1 MSSILVINAAGRET
15 RVALVEGGHIAE
27 FYLERKKDKGVVGNI
42 YKGRVVRVLPGMQ
55 AAFVD
60 IGLEKAAFLYVSDV
74 VYDPDFAR
82 AQFELTEGEHED
94 APDVPTEL
102 EADAAEA
109 AAHTRG
115 PAVEAEVEELA
126 SEAAPQLNESLPRDT
141 VMELAANAPAVP
153 IPQATPAPVEA
164 SGEAPAAAAAEPVA
178 PVAPATPEV
187 TEATPVP
194 VAEAAPA
201 LDSTGGSG
209 ALAAAPAMAMDS
221 GSVSGESVTAA
232 ALAVAMLPPE
242 PPPPAAT
249 ALSEIIPPPAG
260 GDSVPQQAGG
270 DSVPQQAGGDSVPQA
285 GGDSVPAPAAR
296 PAEVSGER
304 RTPREAREAREPRA
318 REGREKD
325 REKDKG
331 RRPQEEKRRDKRDE
345 EKEKPKQRRT
355 DKIEDLLKVGQ
366 EVVVQISKDPIGTK
380 GARLTSH
387 ISIPG
392 RHLVFMPTVDHVGI
406 SRRISNEK
414 ERRRLRDIVDKMRP
428 PGTGFI
434 VRTVAENV
442 PQEKLESDIRFLIEV
457 WNQVVRRNE
466 KRGGPGLL
474 HPDLDLILR
483 ATRDLFAHDVE
494 KLVVDDRE
502 EYERILGFVTAQ
514 DPALRDRVALHEGDD
529 TVFDA
534 YGIEQELQR
543 ATQRKVWLKSGGYLI
558 IDQAEALTAIDVNSG
573 RYVGKKSLE
582 ETITKINVEAAKEIV
597 YQLRLR
603 NIGGIIICDFID
615 MEKAQNRD
623 KVFKSL
629 QEALGRDKAK
639 TNVLR
644 ISELGL
650 VEMTR
655 KRVRESIGRMLHE
668 DCPYCDGNGFVKTAT
683 TVAYE
688 IFREIRR
695 EAPGYKDSTLV
706 INCNAEV
713 ARLLQG
719 EERNELRHLMDRY
732 NKSIQVKAQQNYHR
746 EQYDIYG
753 RSATGPEHKVAS
765 SPGSGDGELAMQQRK
780 PDSNGGGGGYGRQ
793 DQGRRGGRD
802 RGERGDRGG
811 GERSGDRGGDRRDD
825 RRDGRRPDRGGD
837 RPRGERGGEP
847 RGDRSGEQRGERG
860 ERGGGERG
868 DRGGEQRGG
877 GERGERGGGERGGE
891 RGDRGGEQ
899 RGGERGDRGNR
910 GGERGERRG
919 GESRGERGDRAERGG
934 EQGSTGGGGSGG
946 GENGGGS
953 TPPPPP
959 ASSGGGSESSGG
971 GTA

>member
-1 MSSILVINAAGRET
+1 MGSILVINAAGRET

-94 APDVPTEL
+94 FPDVPSEL
-102 EADAAEA
+102 EAEAAEA
-109 AAHTRG
+109 AD
-115 PAVEAEVEELA
+115 VEPPHDISAEVELEVQELA
-126 SEAAPQLNESLPRDT
+126 PG
-141 VMELAANAPAVP
+141 ELAPPQGEPVAV
-153 IPQATPAPVEA
+153 
-164 SGEAPAAAAAEPVA
+164 APAAAAPAAEAVASAGGESAPGGAVAAAAEPSAPASESTVAPAVTPVEQVTPPPPPAAAFESTPEPTPTPAVAAESAPAASEPVA
-178 PVAPATPEV
+178 ASGTADATAPSA
-187 TEATPVP
+187 A
-194 VAEAAPA
+194 AEASPGLPA
-201 LDSTGGSG
+201 Q
-209 ALAAAPAMAMDS
+209 
-221 GSVSGESVTAA
+221 
-232 ALAVAMLPPE
+232 PE
-242 PPPPAAT
+242 PPPHAAT
-249 ALSEIIPPPAG
+249 ALSEIIPPPAT
-260 GDSVPQQAGG
+260 
-270 DSVPQQAGGDSVPQA
+270 
-285 GGDSVPAPAAR
+285 PAEGTAAVAR
-296 PAEVSGER
+296 PEVATGER
-304 RTPREAREAREPRA
+304 RAPREGRDAREARHRDRDGRDKDKGKRQRDDQPR
-318 REGREKD
+318 REKD
-325 REKDKG
+325 EKSKV
-331 RRPQEEKRRDKRDE
+331 RKSSR
-345 EKEKPKQRRT
+345 
-355 DKIEDLLKVGQ
+355 IEDLLKVGQ

-414 ERRRLRDIVDKMRP
+414 ERKRLREIVDRMRP

-442 PQEKLESDIRFLIEV
+442 PQEKLETDIRFLIEV

-466 KRGGPGLL
+466 KRGGSGLL

-502 EYERILGFVTAQ
+502 EYERILAFVTAQ
-514 DPALRDRVALHEGDD
+514 DPALKDRVVLHESDEP
-529 TVFDA
+529 VFDA
-534 YGIEQELQR
+534 YGIEQEMHR

-655 KRVRESIGRMLHE
+655 KRVRESIGRVLHE
-668 DCPYCDGNGFVKTAT
+668 DCPYCDGKGFVKTAT
-683 TVAYE
+683 TVCYE

-706 INCNAEV
+706 INCSAEV

-719 EERNELRHLMDRY
+719 EERQELRHLMDRY

-753 RSATGPEHKVAS
+753 RSGLGPEHKVAS
-765 SPGSGDGELAMQQRK
+765 SPGSGDGELSLQRR
-780 PDSNGGGGGYGRQ
+780 PDSPGPGDRYRQ

-802 RGERGDRGG
+802 RDRDRGGDRERGDRDRGGDRERGGGDRERGGGDRERGDRDRGGDRERGGG
-811 GERSGDRGGDRRDD
+811 GERSGGDRERGGDRGADRGRRPDRDQNRGDRNRGGERRDD
-825 RRDGRRPDRGGD
+825 RRNEDR
-837 RPRGERGGEP
+837 RGEQ
-847 RGDRSGEQRGERG
+847 SQRPP
-860 ERGGGERG
+860 
-868 DRGGEQRGG
+868 Q
-877 GERGERGGGERGGE
+877 
-891 RGDRGGEQ
+891 
-899 RGGERGDRGNR
+899 
-910 GGERGERRG
+910 
-919 GESRGERGDRAERGG
+919 
-934 EQGSTGGGGSGG
+934 
-946 GENGGGS
+946 
-953 TPPPPP
+953 PPPS
-959 ASSGGGSESSGG
+959 SSGGGGTEPSSGG
-971 GTA
+971 DNGGGGGGTPTGGSSS

>member
-15 RVALVEGGHIAE
+15 RVALVETGHIAE
-27 FYLERKKDKGVVGNI
+27 FYLERKKDKGIVGNI

-82 AQFELTEGEHED
+82 AQFELTEGEHDD
-94 APDVPTEL
+94 APEVPEES
-102 EADAAEA
+102 EAMAAEA
-109 AAHTRG
+109 AHESGAEVDAEVHEHAAPG
-115 PAVEAEVEELA
+115 GEAPPAVEEPEQRPEEHRAEEPA
-126 SEAAPQLNESLPRDT
+126 AQTEA
-141 VMELAANAPAVP
+141 
-153 IPQATPAPVEA
+153 PAPVA
-164 SGEAPAAAAAEPVA
+164 APAEPVSVAAPAEPVSAAAPAEPVSVPVA
-178 PVAPATPEV
+178 PVESAPVSVEAQTAPAASETVSSMPA
-187 TEATPVP
+187 TE
-194 VAEAAPA
+194 
-201 LDSTGGSG
+201 GSV
-209 ALAAAPAMAMDS
+209 ALA
-221 GSVSGESVTAA
+221 
-232 ALAVAMLPPE
+232 LPPE
-242 PPPPAAT
+242 PAT
-249 ALSEIIPPPAG
+249 APSE
-260 GDSVPQQAGG
+260 QQAA
-270 DSVPQQAGGDSVPQA
+270 V
-285 GGDSVPAPAAR
+285 APAA
-296 PAEVSGER
+296 PAEAPAQRPDTAAGER
-304 RTPREAREAREPRA
+304 RAPRENREAAREAREAR
-318 REGREKD
+318 REQKDRDREKD
-325 REKDKG
+325 REKDKA
-331 RRPQEEKRRDKRDE
+331 RKQRDEQQRKRDD
-345 EKEKPKQRRT
+345 EKSKPRKT
-355 DKIEDLLKVGQ
+355 AKIEELLKVGQ

-414 ERRRLRDIVDKMRP
+414 ERKRLREIVDRLRP

-442 PQEKLESDIRFLIEV
+442 PQEKLETDIRFLIEV

-502 EYERILGFVTAQ
+502 EYERILGFVNAQ
-514 DPALRDRVALHEGDD
+514 DPALKDRVVLHESDEPI
-529 TVFDA
+529 FDA
-534 YGIEQELQR
+534 YGIEHELQR

-615 MEKAQNRD
+615 MEKPQNRD

-655 KRVRESIGRMLHE
+655 KRVRESIGRVLHE
-668 DCPYCDGNGFVKTAT
+668 DCPYCDGKGFVKTAT

-688 IFREIRR
+688 LFGEIRR
-695 EAPGYKDSTLV
+695 EAPGYKDPTLV

-719 EERNELRHLMDRY
+719 EERQELRHLMDRY

-753 RSATGPEHKVAS
+753 RSAQGGDHKVAS
-765 SPGSGDGELAMQQRK
+765 SPGSGDGELSMQRR
-780 PDSNGGGGGYGRQ
+780 PESGGGERGAREGGRDRDRGGGRDRNERGDRGGGG
-793 DQGRRGGRD
+793 RD
-802 RGERGDRGG
+802 RNERGERGDRGVV
-811 GERSGDRGGDRRDD
+811 
-825 RRDGRRPDRGGD
+825 
-837 RPRGERGGEP
+837 
-847 RGDRSGEQRGERG
+847 
-860 ERGGGERG
+860 GGGRDRNERG
-868 DRGGEQRGG
+868 DRGGGRDRDRNRGEQQRRPEQREG
-877 GERGERGGGERGGE
+877 RGQQQAQQGQA
-891 RGDRGGEQ
+891 GEQ
-899 RGGERGDRGNR
+899 PKPSNGGNE
-910 GGERGERRG
+910 
-919 GESRGERGDRAERGG
+919 
-934 EQGSTGGGGSGG
+934 SGG
-946 GENGGGS
+946 N
-953 TPPPPP
+953 T
-959 ASSGGGSESSGG
+959 
-971 GTA
+971 

>member
-27 FYLERKKDKGVVGNI
+27 FYLERKKDKGIVGNI

-82 AQFELTEGEHED
+82 AQFELTEGEHDED
-94 APDVPTEL
+94 APEVPEES
-102 EADAAEA
+102 EAVAAEA
-109 AAHTRG
+109 AHEAG
-115 PAVEAEVEELA
+115 AEVEAEVHEHTAVGGEAPVSVEGKPELHAGEPRAEEPEHCAEEPTVHAEAPAPRAEEPVSIAPVTAEPVSVSAPSEPVSAAPVPVAPVESAPLSVAAQAAPALESSAAVATTEGSVALA
-126 SEAAPQLNESLPRDT
+126 LPPEPSLIAPSEPGVAAPAAQAEAAPQPR
-141 VMELAANAPAVP
+141 
-153 IPQATPAPVEA
+153 
-164 SGEAPAAAAAEPVA
+164 
-178 PVAPATPEV
+178 PE
-187 TEATPVP
+187 T
-194 VAEAAPA
+194 
-201 LDSTGGSG
+201 
-209 ALAAAPAMAMDS
+209 
-221 GSVSGESVTAA
+221 TA
-232 ALAVAMLPPE
+232 
-242 PPPPAAT
+242 
-249 ALSEIIPPPAG
+249 
-260 GDSVPQQAGG
+260 
-270 DSVPQQAGGDSVPQA
+270 
-285 GGDSVPAPAAR
+285 
-296 PAEVSGER
+296 GER
-304 RTPREAREAREPRA
+304 RAPRENREAAREAREAR
-318 REGREKD
+318 REQKDREREKD

-331 RRPQEEKRRDKRDE
+331 RKQREEQPRKRDE
-345 EKEKPKQRRT
+345 EKSKPRKT
-355 DKIEDLLKVGQ
+355 AKIEELLKVGQ

-414 ERRRLRDIVDKMRP
+414 ERKRLRDIVDRLRP

-502 EYERILGFVTAQ
+502 EYERILGFVNAQ
-514 DPALRDRVALHEGDD
+514 DPALKDRVVLHESDEPI
-529 TVFDA
+529 FDA
-534 YGIEQELQR
+534 YGIEHELQR

-615 MEKAQNRD
+615 MEKPQNRD

-639 TNVLR
+639 TNVLK

-655 KRVRESIGRMLHE
+655 KRVRESIGRVLHE
-668 DCPYCDGNGFVKTAT
+668 DCPYCDGKGFVKTAT

-688 IFREIRR
+688 IFGEIRR
-695 EAPGYKDSTLV
+695 EAPGYKDPTLV

-719 EERNELRHLMDRY
+719 EERQELRHLMDRY

-753 RSATGPEHKVAS
+753 RSAQGGDHKVAS
-765 SPGSGDGELAMQQRK
+765 SPGSGDGELSMQ
-780 PDSNGGGGGYGRQ
+780 
-793 DQGRRGGRD
+793 
-802 RGERGDRGG
+802 
-811 GERSGDRGGDRRDD
+811 
-825 RRDGRRPDRGGD
+825 RRP
-837 RPRGERGGEP
+837 E
-847 RGDRSGEQRGERG
+847 S
-860 ERGGGERG
+860 GGGERG
-868 DRGGEQRGG
+868 FRSEGG
-877 GERGERGGGERGGE
+877 GRDRDRDRDRERGGGRDRDRERGGGRDRDRE
-891 RGDRGGEQ
+891 RGGGRDRDRERGGGRDRDRNRGEQ
-899 RGGERGDRGNR
+899 RRPEQREGRGQQGGQQ
-910 GGERGERRG
+910 
-919 GESRGERGDRAERGG
+919 AQQQQAPAG
-934 EQGSTGGGGSGG
+934 EQPTASG
-946 GENGGGS
+946 
-953 TPPPPP
+953 TPPT
-959 ASSGGGSESSGG
+959 SSGGGGNNESGG
-971 GTA
+971 NT

>member
-1 MSSILVINAAGRET
+1 MSSVLVINAAGRET

-94 APDVPTEL
+94 APDVPTES
-102 EADAAEA
+102 EADAVEFA
-109 AAHTRG
+109 AANVPDATHAL
-115 PAVEAEVEELA
+115 PAGTEAPTGAPEPVLA
-126 SEAAPQLNESLPRDT
+126 HDGALALDVQTQAAPQVESLEASHDATPEA
-141 VMELAANAPAVP
+141 VKPAPE
-153 IPQATPAPVEA
+153 ATPAPVEA
-164 SGEAPAAAAAEPVA
+164 QASSEPAEPASSVAVIVETPAEGATQESPVEVSTAAVAVPLTENSTPSVEAPAVVQETPAESAVAAVAESG
-178 PVAPATPEV
+178 VAPATDGS
-187 TEATPVP
+187 A
-194 VAEAAPA
+194 AEP
-201 LDSTGGSG
+201 
-209 ALAAAPAMAMDS
+209 PPH
-221 GSVSGESVTAA
+221 AA
-232 ALAVAMLPPE
+232 ALGELIPS
-242 PPPPAAT
+242 PAA
-249 ALSEIIPPPAG
+249 
-260 GDSVPQQAGG
+260 D
-270 DSVPQQAGGDSVPQA
+270 
-285 GGDSVPAPAAR
+285 AR

-304 RTPREAREAREPRA
+304 RTPREAREAREPRN

-325 REKDKG
+325 KDKDKDKD
-331 RRPQEEKRRDKRDE
+331 KRRQEPPRREKRDE
-345 EKEKPKQRRT
+345 EKEKPKQRKT

-414 ERRRLRDIVDKMRP
+414 ERRRLREIVDRLRP

-494 KLVVDDRE
+494 KLVVDDAE
-502 EYERILGFVTAQ
+502 EYERIQGFVTAQ
-514 DPALRDRVALHEGDD
+514 DPALRDRVVLHETDEP
-529 TVFDA
+529 VFDA

-655 KRVRESIGRMLHE
+655 KRVRESIGRVLHE
-668 DCPYCDGNGFVKTAT
+668 DCPYCDGKGFVKTAT

-765 SPGSGDGELAMQQRK
+765 SPGSGDGELAMQQRR
-780 PDSNGGGGGYGRQ
+780 PEGNYGGGRQ
-793 DQGRRGGRD
+793 DQGRRGGGRD
-802 RGERGDRGG
+802 RD
-811 GERSGDRGGDRRDD
+811 
-825 RRDGRRPDRGGD
+825 
-837 RPRGERGGEP
+837 
-847 RGDRSGEQRGERG
+847 RG
-860 ERGGGERG
+860 ERGGGES
-868 DRGGEQRGG
+868 RGGAESRGA
-877 GERGERGGGERGGE
+877 ESRGTESRGGERGGE
-891 RGDRGGEQ
+891 RGGGDRREGRRPE
-899 RGGERGDRGNR
+899 RGERGGDRNRGGDRERRGGGEGR
-910 GGERGERRG
+910 GGERGER
-919 GESRGERGDRAERGG
+919 S
-934 EQGSTGGGGSGG
+934 GGGSGG
-946 GENGGGS
+946 GHNGGNGGGA
-953 TPPPPP
+953 PP
-959 ASSGGGSESSGG
+959 AASGGGSSEPSSGSSEG
-971 GTA
+971 

>member
-1 MSSILVINAAGRET
+1 MGSILVINAAGRET

-94 APDVPTEL
+94 FPEVPTES
-102 EADAAEA
+102 EAEAAEA
-109 AAHTRG
+109 AAGDT
-115 PAVEAEVEELA
+115 PAAPDAEVELEVQELA
-126 SEAAPQLNESLPRDT
+126 PGELPPPQGEPPALPPEAVAIVAPIVEGAS
-141 VMELAANAPAVP
+141 PA
-153 IPQATPAPVEA
+153 QETAPV
-164 SGEAPAAAAAEPVA
+164 S
-178 PVAPATPEV
+178 APAT
-187 TEATPVP
+187 EAVPPAAELSITAVESTQIVEAPLETITP
-194 VAEAAPA
+194 
-201 LDSTGGSG
+201 
-209 ALAAAPAMAMDS
+209 
-221 GSVSGESVTAA
+221 
-232 ALAVAMLPPE
+232 
-242 PPPPAAT
+242 PPPPAAAFET
-249 ALSEIIPPPAG
+249 AEVAPPAPPEAAVSEAAPAAPVAPSPEAGPAQALQAEPPPASATALG
-260 GDSVPQQAGG
+260 ELIPVPSA
-270 DSVPQQAGGDSVPQA
+270 
-285 GGDSVPAPAAR
+285 PAETPVPAAR
-296 PAEVSGER
+296 PAAATTGER
-304 RTPREAREAREPRA
+304 RTPREGREAREPRH
-318 REGREKD
+318 REKERD
-325 REKDKG
+325 GRDKDKA
-331 RRPQEEKRRDKRDE
+331 RRPRDEHSRRDKDE
-345 EKEKPKQRRT
+345 KSKVRKSSR
-355 DKIEDLLKVGQ
+355 IEDLLKVGQ

-414 ERRRLRDIVDKMRP
+414 ERKRLREIVDRLRP

-442 PQEKLESDIRFLIEV
+442 PQEKLETDIRFLIEV

-502 EYERILGFVTAQ
+502 EYERILAFVTAQ
-514 DPALRDRVALHEGDD
+514 DSLLKDRVVLHDGDEP
-529 TVFDA
+529 VFDA
-534 YGIEQELQR
+534 YGIEQEMHR

-655 KRVRESIGRMLHE
+655 KRVRESIGRVLHE
-668 DCPYCDGNGFVKTAT
+668 DCPYCDGRGFVKTAT
-683 TVAYE
+683 TVTYE

-706 INCNAEV
+706 INCSAEV
-713 ARLLQG
+713 ARQLQG
-719 EERNELRHLMDRY
+719 EERQELRHLMDRY

-753 RSATGPEHKVAS
+753 RSGMGPEHKVAS
-765 SPGSGDGELAMQQRK
+765 SPGSGDGELAMQRR
-780 PDSNGGGGGYGRQ
+780 PENGGHGERYRQ
-793 DQGRRGGRD
+793 EQGRRGGGRGDRNERGGGDRSDRNERGGGDRSDRNGGD
-802 RGERGDRGG
+802 RGDRNERSGGDRGDRNERGGGDRNERGERNDRREGRRPERGDR
-811 GERSGDRGGDRRDD
+811 
-825 RRDGRRPDRGGD
+825 
-837 RPRGERGGEP
+837 
-847 RGDRSGEQRGERG
+847 
-860 ERGGGERG
+860 
-868 DRGGEQRGG
+868 
-877 GERGERGGGERGGE
+877 
-891 RGDRGGEQ
+891 
-899 RGGERGDRGNR
+899 NR
-910 GGERGERRG
+910 GGERRGDDRRG
-919 GESRGERGDRAERGG
+919 ESQRPQQTTASQEPSAPAGG
-934 EQGSTGGGGSGG
+934 
-946 GENGGGS
+946 
-953 TPPPPP
+953 TPPPPVT
-959 ASSGGGSESSGG
+959 SGG
-971 GTA
+971 GTEPEGGGQS